1 MRLDY
6 YEPAYTLDP
15 LSILLMEE
23 DDLEL
28 DPEVDILESERRAGM
43 HRTAP
48 KQADYEPSITRSRF
62 TD

>member
-6 YEPAYTLDP
+6 YEQAYTLDP

-23 DDLEL
+23 DDL
-28 DPEVDILESERRAGM
+28 DPEVDILESERRAGL

-48 KQADYEPSITRSRF
+48 KQSDYEPSITRSRF